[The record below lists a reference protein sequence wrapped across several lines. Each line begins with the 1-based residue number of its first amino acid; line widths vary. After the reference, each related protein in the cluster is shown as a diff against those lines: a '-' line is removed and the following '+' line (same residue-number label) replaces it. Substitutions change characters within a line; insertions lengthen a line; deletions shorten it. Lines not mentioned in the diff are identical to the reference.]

1 MRTQIGTLFPGKS
14 NPNPDYVNVIRT
26 DARFSTKFFQKQLSD
41 HLITTNSTF
50 DKNAARQDVKEAVHH
65 AYATWGHAV
74 VEALKFG
81 TSGTNTNVDDELDH
95 TEYHLHDA
103 QKLASLV
110 VDNAHGFDKE
120 SVQEPLLISLDDIIS
135 SLNPELDDIAFSRL
149 FSMDGRTY
157 YDYVAR
163 PGYDHLNRQFD
174 AVRDSIEHRYEQ
186 SGQQHV
192 PLVLLEDNVRHA
204 RMLNWLFNKMADH
217 GLLEKASVVG
227 ISSCFCCASEG
238 EQRKIISKDKIIP
251 VKSVVEYNGASIDV
265 ITPRDLMFDGFVVD
279 INGTNTRLPGI
290 FMDVKS
296 RFNIEAEY
304 EEAFLH
310 KIIDANIE
318 FCRTI
323 EKKFGVAIPVEW
335 FATAPAMCHV
345 TGAEERTKMTD
356 LMEAV
361 RPVNRLSSDLQSR
374 KDKALTL

>member
-26 DARFSTKFFQKQLSD
+26 DARFSTKFFQKQLSQ
-41 HLITTNSTF
+41 HLIST
-50 DKNAARQDVKEAVHH
+50 DNTVDENAVRQDVKETVHQ
-65 AYATWGHAV
+65 AYASWGHAV

-81 TSGTNTNVDDELDH
+81 TSGTETDIDDELDH

-110 VDNAHGFDKE
+110 VDNAHEFDE
-120 SVQEPLLISLDDIIS
+120 VSVQDPLLISLDDIIS

-163 PGYDHLNRQFD
+163 PGYDHLDRQFD
-174 AVRDSIEHRYEQ
+174 AVRNSIEQRYEH
-186 SGQQHV
+186 SGQVV

-227 ISSCFCCASEG
+227 ISSCFCCASEA
-238 EQRKIISKDKIIP
+238 EQEKIVSKGKIIP

-279 INGTNTRLPGI
+279 IDNKNTRLPGI

-296 RFNIEAEY
+296 RFNVEAEY
-304 EEAFLH
+304 EEEFLH

-345 TGAEERTKMTD
+345 SGAEERTKMTD

-361 RPVNRLSSDLQSR
+361 RPVNRLSSSSTRR
-374 KDKALTL
+374 KDKALAL